1 MSLRRLVNLVEIVA
15 LVAAL
20 AFVLLLFVNEPD
32 NGGDDSGGAAQ
43 SPGAE
48 IYSSSCATCHG
59 ATGKGSVGPRLA
71 DVVVGRYPDVADEIE
86 IVTDG
91 RLGMPAFAGRLSTEE
106 IREVVEYTRTDL
118 GG

>member
-1 MSLRRLVNLVEIVA
+1 MRRLVNLVEIVA

-32 NGGDDSGGAAQ
+32 GGDGTAQ

-48 IYSSSCATCHG
+48 IYSANCATCHG
-59 ATGKGSVGPRLA
+59 ATGQGSVGPRLA
-71 DVVVGRYPDVADEIE
+71 DLVVGRFPDAADEIA
-86 IVTDG
+86 IVTSG
-91 RLGMPAFAGRLSTEE
+91 RNGMPSFSGRLSEDE
-106 IREVVEYTRTDL
+106 ILAVVEYTRTDL

>member
-1 MSLRRLVNLVEIVA
+1 MSMRRLVSLVEIVA
-15 LVAAL
+15 VVAAL

-32 NGGDDSGGAAQ
+32 DGGGGGTAQ

-59 ATGKGSVGPRLA
+59 ATGQGSVGPRLA

-86 IVTDG
+86 VVTNG
-91 RLGMPAFAGRLSTEE
+91 RLGMPAFSGQLSPEE

>member
-32 NGGDDSGGAAQ
+32 GSGGGGSAAP
-43 SPGAE
+43 SSGAE
-48 IYSSSCATCHG
+48 IYSSNCATCHG
-59 ATGKGSVGPRLA
+59 ATGQGSVGPRLA
-71 DVVVGRYPDVADEIE
+71 DVSVGRYPEAADEIA
-86 IVTDG
+86 VVASG
-91 RLGMPAFAGRLSTEE
+91 RNGMPSFSGRLSADQ
-106 IREVVEYTRTDL
+106 IREVVEYTRSDL

>member
-1 MSLRRLVNLVEIVA
+1 MSLRRLVTFVEIVA
-15 LVAAL
+15 LVSAL

-32 NGGDDSGGAAQ
+32 DGGGAAQ

-59 ATGKGSVGPRLA
+59 ATGKGGVGPRLA
-71 DVVVGRYPDVADEIE
+71 DVIVARYPDPADEAAVIAS
-86 IVTDG
+86 G
-91 RLGMPAFAGRLSTEE
+91 RGGMPAFSGQLSPDE
-106 IREVVEYTRTDL
+106 IRAVVEYTRTDL